1 MSQENTPE
9 SVAGDEPEPVRTWG
23 GSDAMLS
30 AYYDNEWGRPITSEA
45 GLFERLSLE
54 AFQSG
59 LSWATILRKRENF
72 RAAFAGFDPVAV
84 AGFGDDDV
92 DRLMQDVGI
101 VRNLKKIESTITNAA
116 ATVALRE
123 EGGLAALIW
132 SHRPET
138 TPMPQRVEDVPS
150 VSPESKELSKDLK
163 RHGFVFVG
171 PTTAHALM
179 EAIGMVD
186 THLLSSHRRGIS
198 GLWNEDG
205 TWAADPVFE

>member
-1 MSQENTPE
+1 MTENDQTPI
-9 SVAGDEPEPVRTWG
+9 RTWG
-23 GSDAMLS
+23 GADAMLS
-30 AYYDNEWGRPITSEA
+30 AYYDDEWGRPVTSES

-72 RAAFAGFDPVAV
+72 RAAFAGFDPNVV
-84 AGFGDDDV
+84 EQYGPDDV
-92 DRLMQDVGI
+92 ERLMQDAGI
-101 VRNLKKIESTITNAA
+101 VRNLRKIESTITNAA
-116 ATVALRE
+116 ATVALRAD
-123 EGGLAALIW
+123 GGLPALIW
-132 SHRPET
+132 SHRPQT
-138 TPMPQRVEDVPS
+138 TPRPERVEDVPT
-150 VSPESKELSKDLK
+150 VSPESTALAKDLK

-186 THLLSSHRRGIS
+186 THLLTSHRRGVS

-205 TWAADPVFE
+205 TWAADPVF

>member
-1 MSQENTPE
+1 
-9 SVAGDEPEPVRTWG
+9 
-23 GSDAMLS
+23 
-30 AYYDNEWGRPITSEA
+30 
-45 GLFERLSLE
+45 
-54 AFQSG
+54 
-59 LSWATILRKRENF
+59 
-72 RAAFAGFDPVAV
+72 
-84 AGFGDDDV
+84 
-92 DRLMQDVGI
+92 MQDAGI
-101 VRNLKKIESTITNAA
+101 VRNLKKIESTIANAA